1 MIQTLSIF
9 GFAAL
14 ACYLL
19 VRVAMSATVTNRKP
33 ASFIFWLCF
42 VSAVLALFASAFW
55 LTSAVRNSE
64 AFAAMAYLMG
74 VVPVLGGGTLLFC
87 VVPSAV
93 LYVRGRQQSDLVS
106 LWISGASVAVITL
119 EALLLL
125 PLRGH

>member
-19 VRVAMSATVTNRKP
+19 VRVAMSATVANRKP

-42 VSAVLALFASAFW
+42 VSAALALFASAFW

-64 AFAAMAYLMG
+64 AFAAMAYLTG
-74 VVPVLGGGTLLFC
+74 VVPLLGGGTLLFC

-93 LYVRGRQQSDLVS
+93 LYTRSRQRSDLVS
-106 LWISGASVAVITL
+106 LWLSGASVAVTAL
-119 EALLLL
+119 EAVMLLA
-125 PLRGH
+125 LRGH